1 MVAKIY
7 NFKKHSNF
15 RRFMLDTFS
24 NAFGTIIAQ
33 IILSIVITTVRIK
46 SGTCSLSC

>member
-24 NAFGTIIAQ
+24 NAFGTVISQ
-33 IILSIVITTVRIK
+33 IIFSIVSYILKMV
-46 SGTCSLSC
+46 LH

>member
-33 IILSIVITTVRIK
+33 IIFSIVIYILK
-46 SGTCSLSC
+46 MSQH